1 MKLFKPLLASLA
13 ILALAASCKSDE
25 QKTTWEDY
33 TEWREANEKWVAEQ
47 AAATNADGTPVYTR
61 VTPPWNSSAYVLMR
75 WYNDR
80 SITEGNLQ
88 PLYTSTV
95 DVKYYGQRYDKVP
108 FDSSYLSISPADSL
122 YRTTLKDVIS
132 GWTIALEQMH
142 VGDSVEVIIPW
153 QQAYGSASSGLYIL
167 PYSAL
172 KFQIKLAD
180 VAGEYIRP

>member
-1 MKLFKPLLASLA
+1 MKLFKSLIAAFALLSLA
-13 ILALAASCKSDE
+13 TSCKHDE
-25 QKTTWEDY
+25 LKTTWEDY
-33 TEWREANEKWVAEQ
+33 AEWRDANEKWVAEQ
-47 AAATNADGTPVYTR
+47 AIASNPDGSRLYTR
-61 VTPPWNSSAYVLMR
+61 VTPEWNANAYVLMR

-80 SITEGNLQ
+80 SKTEGNLQ

-95 DVKYYGQRYDKVP
+95 DVKYYGQRFDKVP
-108 FDSSYLSISPADSL
+108 FDSSYLSITPADSL
-122 YRTTLKDVIS
+122 FRTTLKGVIP

-153 QQAYGSASSGLYIL
+153 QQAYGSSTAGKLIP

-172 KFQIKLAD
+172 RFQIKLVD

>member
-1 MKLFKPLLASLA
+1 MKLFKSLFASLA
-13 ILALAASCKSDE
+13 ILALATACKSDE

-33 TEWREANEKWVAEQ
+33 AEWRDANESWIAEQ
-47 AAATNADGTPVYTR
+47 AAATNPDGTPMYSR
-61 VTPPWNSSAYVLMR
+61 IIPAWNTDAYVLMR

-80 SITEGNLQ
+80 SKTEGNLQ
-88 PLYTSTV
+88 PIYTSTV
-95 DVKYYGQRYDKVP
+95 DVKYYGQRFDKVP

-122 YRTTLKDVIS
+122 YRTKVKDVIP

-153 QQAYGSASSGLYIL
+153 QQAYGSSSQGKLIL

-172 KFQIKLAD
+172 RFQIKLAD
-180 VAGEYIRP
+180 VAGEFIRP